1 MGHQSLWQVVL
12 FSDDLAQPIACLLS
26 TSFLISQYMN
36 GQEGKAG
43 WPHNLANTILP
54 GSSSSVFW
62 IREHLSPVGGGEQE
76 EPVSASCPGPLKKL
90 TTWYFEG

>member
-12 FSDDLAQPIACLLS
+12 FSDDLAHAIACLLS
-26 TSFLISQYMN
+26 TSFLTSQYMN

-54 GSSSSVFW
+54 GSSASVFW
-62 IREHLSPVGGGEQE
+62 ICEHLSPVGGGEQE
-76 EPVSASCPGPLKKL
+76 EPVSVLLSWP
-90 TTWYFEG
+90 FEETYHLVF